1 MGLDTVTHA
10 YETRWGTMQ
19 KSRRS
24 ACGKNDNQ
32 SLRNGSYRK
41 GFAIEAIKFTNI
53 FRWLVRIMRGIFMPK
68 VQFGKC
74 TVNSGTKFFVDPSTT
89 RENPILISTCS
100 ILKVFEQC

>member
-53 FRWLVRIMRGIFMPK
+53 FRWLEGRIMRGIFMPK

-74 TVNSGTKFFVDPSTT
+74 RVNPETNFFV
-89 RENPILISTCS
+89 ENIRTMW
-100 ILKVFEQC
+100 KRN